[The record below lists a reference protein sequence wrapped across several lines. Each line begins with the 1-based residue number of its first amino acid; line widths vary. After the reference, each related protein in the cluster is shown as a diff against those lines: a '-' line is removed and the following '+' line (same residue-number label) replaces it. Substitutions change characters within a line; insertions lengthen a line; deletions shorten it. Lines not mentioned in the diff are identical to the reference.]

1 MPAVMRSLTCILVR
15 FFVGSL
21 LILPAF
27 AQLTSTPSS
36 LSFSNTYIGLIT
48 ASKSISVKNTGTSS
62 VTINSITSSCPEFKL
77 ASGTTPITVA
87 AGKTTSYS
95 FYFAP
100 LAAQLYSCT
109 YTLVPSI
116 GSNLVVA
123 ISGTGVSTKAVASL
137 STTSLSFPNQ
147 SVGTPSASQS
157 VKVSNT
163 GTVSVEITGITIT
176 PPTFSITPVTLPITI
191 NANSSTTINVSYS
204 PALVT
209 SETGVM
215 GLVYNHLP
223 EQVVDLSG
231 NGVAA

>member
-1 MPAVMRSLTCILVR
+1 MPAVMRSLTSFFVR
-15 FFVGSL
+15 FLLGSL

-36 LSFSNTYIGLIT
+36 LSLSNTYIGLNS

-77 ASGTTPITVA
+77 SSGTTPITLS

-100 LAAQLYSCT
+100 LAAQLYSCN
-109 YTLVPSI
+109 YTLVPSS
-116 GSNLVVA
+116 GSNLVVP
-123 ISGTGVSTKAVASL
+123 ISGTGLSTKAVLSL
-137 STTSLSFPNQ
+137 STNSLSLANQ

-163 GTVSVEITGITIT
+163 GTGSVEITG
-176 PPTFSITPVTLPITI
+176 
-191 NANSSTTINVSYS
+191 
-204 PALVT
+204 
-209 SETGVM
+209 
-215 GLVYNHLP
+215 
-223 EQVVDLSG
+223 
-231 NGVAA
+231 